1 MKELKIGRVTSDET
15 FRKQNCSNRRKYRY
29 RPRFCKVL
37 ANEGA
42 HVLALD
48 ISDKLDDTVKEINE
62 AGGQATAYKVDISD
76 EHQRTICRGS

>member
-15 FRKQNCSNRRKYRY
+15 FRKQNCSSNRRKYRY
-29 RPRFCKVL
+29 RPRFCKGL
-37 ANEGA
+37 NEGA

-62 AGGQATAYKVDISD
+62 AGGQAQPIK
-76 EHQRTICRGS
+76 